1 MNRTPQF
8 HVGLAAIAIVASVTL
23 PGQAETV
30 AIPELNP
37 KGDVYKTEGPN
48 DPLIYGST
56 IGRKTAIML
65 YVDFLDAAM
74 EIDTQE
80 RARKVLGDGK
90 FQQLFKEQSYGN
102 VSFEIR
108 HINGWRRLSKSQKD
122 YSSKTTEAH
131 RELFVEIFSLYPK
144 VDFLA
149 YDYIMVNMPRI
160 GNTAFGERDAIAI
173 PYKGKKINVAL
184 NISSASPYVLAHETA
199 HCMGL
204 PDLYS
209 YGGAKGM
216 KNPTGP
222 WDLMAAASKAG
233 GFLGWHRHKLKWLDA
248 KRKTYVV
255 KGKHRFEL
263 TPLNAPSGV
272 SMITVPVNDP
282 ANPSKVFV
290 VEIAQPIRNLG
301 KVGSVTGVLVYSVDA
316 TLATGLN
323 AVVVYPKIDLLH
335 ASFEPGDL
343 FEHKEAPLSVK
354 VLKKNGNGSYLIE
367 LDVPS

>member
-1 MNRTPQF
+1 LNRTPQF

-108 HINGWRRLSKSQKD
+108 HINGWRRLSKSHKD

-173 PYKGKKINVAL
+173 PYKGKKIVTTQ
-184 NISSASPYVLAHETA
+184 I
-199 HCMGL
+199 
-204 PDLYS
+204 
-209 YGGAKGM
+209 
-216 KNPTGP
+216 
-222 WDLMAAASKAG
+222 
-233 GFLGWHRHKLKWLDA
+233 
-248 KRKTYVV
+248 V
-255 KGKHRFEL
+255 K
-263 TPLNAPSGV
+263 
-272 SMITVPVNDP
+272 I
-282 ANPSKVFV
+282 
-290 VEIAQPIRNLG
+290 
-301 KVGSVTGVLVYSVDA
+301 Y
-316 TLATGLN
+316 
-323 AVVVYPKIDLLH
+323 
-335 ASFEPGDL
+335 
-343 FEHKEAPLSVK
+343 
-354 VLKKNGNGSYLIE
+354 
-367 LDVPS
+367 

>member
-1 MNRTPQF
+1 
-8 HVGLAAIAIVASVTL
+8 
-23 PGQAETV
+23 
-30 AIPELNP
+30 
-37 KGDVYKTEGPN
+37 
-48 DPLIYGST
+48 
-56 IGRKTAIML
+56 
-65 YVDFLDAAM
+65 
-74 EIDTQE
+74 
-80 RARKVLGDGK
+80 
-90 FQQLFKEQSYGN
+90 
-102 VSFEIR
+102 
-108 HINGWRRLSKSQKD
+108 
-122 YSSKTTEAH
+122 
-131 RELFVEIFSLYPK
+131 
-144 VDFLA
+144 
-149 YDYIMVNMPRI
+149 
-160 GNTAFGERDAIAI
+160 
-173 PYKGKKINVAL
+173 
-184 NISSASPYVLAHETA
+184 
-199 HCMGL
+199 
-204 PDLYS
+204 
-209 YGGAKGM
+209 M

-282 ANPSKVFV
+282 AKPSKVFV

-354 VLKKNGNGSYLIE
+354 VLKKNEDGSYLIE